1 MSSQSRHTKTAYT
14 LSLIVLAAAIL
25 YFYSSRLTNKVR
37 IDGLENPYFYKGVVE
52 VKMVDQ
58 KTLYSL
64 YEKYGKK
71 VPTNGN
77 LKGFAGRG
85 EDGRCVIFIT
95 PVKKVDDDAT
105 LTLGHELLH
114 CMWGNYHD

>member
-14 LSLIVLAAAIL
+14 LSLIILAAIV
-25 YFYSSRLTNKVR
+25 FYYYTSGSAKKVN
-37 IDGLENPYFYKGVVE
+37 IPALQNPYTYKGVVE

-58 KTLYSL
+58 RTLYSL

-85 EDGRCVIFIT
+85 EDGRCVILIT